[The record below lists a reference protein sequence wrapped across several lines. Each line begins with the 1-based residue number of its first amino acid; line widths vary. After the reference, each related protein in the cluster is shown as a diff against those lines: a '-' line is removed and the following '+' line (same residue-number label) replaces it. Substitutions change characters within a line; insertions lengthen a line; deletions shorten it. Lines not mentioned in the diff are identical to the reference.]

1 MQRTQM
7 IRWLLVALLCCLLW
21 PVYASAQAADPLPWT
36 IEPGYEGVAK
46 AGAWFPVTI
55 TVANDGPDIAGT
67 ITVQQVG
74 NADTTHSQTVDLP
87 HGANKRIVV
96 PVRAGTNQSGDV
108 RYNVV
113 LRDGTTV
120 AKQQRVDVRYSSVD
134 EITTAVLTDDGAALP
149 SYAGITRG
157 EGAPGGRLVRLAPTA
172 LPDRPELLQS
182 FDVLFVHAANTAAM
196 TDAQRDA
203 LRLWIIDG
211 GQLVI
216 GGDAQVAQGLG
227 DLAPATANGDG
238 GTSSVRGLLDVS
250 GWRVTD
256 QQFSAPIV
264 RLEPKPGTD
273 VVRGDNDAAILVRQ
287 TLGSG
292 AITQTAFD
300 LETLSDAG
308 PATDLWQQLL
318 FATYQAPAFFT
329 LQSNWWVL
337 QQVLDLPSLALPS
350 AVALILF
357 LVLYIVAVGPLNY
370 LLLRR
375 MGRREWA
382 YVSVP
387 LLVLLFSG
395 GAYAWGAAGR
405 GGQTI
410 SNQLSFVRVLPD
422 AAKGQATTYMFFF
435 SPTRQTYDLSVPASM
450 LLANISSFDGST
462 STLRVS
468 TNGDRTQ
475 VNDFLIDV
483 GGVRSTVATGIVDA
497 PLVETIV
504 RTAVG
509 GDAQQ
514 VTVRNRSNQ
523 AVEDLLLVRSDGQS
537 AAVGT
542 LGAGEERTLDADWKR
557 GFPGTFAPTSN
568 GAIKRAEVLTSMA
581 NAFITWGTDASGN
594 GVFLNGPFGG
604 PGGAGGFGAA
614 QAVPLQVPPT
624 TEQDADQSSGLNTVA
639 DLQQTTNEQFRLIGW
654 QRGAAVE
661 VQLNGAPSES
671 DGERLYYWPVREEK

>member
-7 IRWLLVALLCCLLW
+7 IRWLLAALLCCLLW
-21 PVYASAQAADPLPWT
+21 PTYASAQAADPLPWT
-36 IEPGYEGVAK
+36 IEPGYEGLAK

-67 ITVQQVG
+67 ITVQQLG
-74 NADTTHSQTVDLP
+74 NADTTHSQTIDLP

-96 PVRAGTNQSGDV
+96 PVRADANQSGDV

-113 LRDGTTV
+113 LRNGTTV
-120 AKQQRVDVRYSSVD
+120 AKQQRVDVRYSSVN
-134 EITTAVLTDDGAALP
+134 EATTAVLTDDEAALP
-149 SYAGITRG
+149 SYAGITRDL
-157 EGAPGGRLVRLAPTA
+157 GAPGGMLVRFAPTA

-216 GGDAQVAQGLG
+216 GGDALMVQGLS
-227 DLAPATANGDG
+227 DLAPAAANSDG
-238 GTSSVRGLLDVS
+238 GASGIRSLIDVS
-250 GWRVTD
+250 SWRVTD

-264 RLEPKPGTD
+264 ALEPKPGTD
-273 VVRGDNDAAILVRQ
+273 VVRGDNNAAILVRQ

-292 AITQTAFD
+292 AVTQVAFD

-308 PATDLWQQLL
+308 PVPDLWQRLL

-329 LQSNWWVL
+329 LQNNGWVL

-350 AVALILF
+350 AAALVLF

-422 AAKGQATTYMFFF
+422 APKGQATTYMFFF
-435 SPTRQTYDLSVPASM
+435 SPTRQTYDLSVPAST
-450 LLANISSFDGST
+450 LLANVSSFDGST

-475 VNDFLIDV
+475 VKDFLIDV

-497 PLVETIV
+497 PLVETTV
-504 RTAVG
+504 RTING
-509 GDAQQ
+509 TQQ

-523 AVEDLLLVRSDGQS
+523 AVDDLLLVRSDGQS

-557 GFPGTFAPTSN
+557 GFPGTFRPTSG
-568 GAIKRAEVLTSMA
+568 GAIKRAEVLNNMA

-604 PGGAGGFGAA
+604 PGGAGGF
-614 QAVPLQVPPT
+614 AVPTPETLPPT
-624 TEQDADQSSGLNTVA
+624 TEQGANQSDGLNTVA

-654 QRGAAVE
+654 QRGAAFD
-661 VQLNGAPSES
+661 VQLNGAPSDS
-671 DGERLYYWPVREEK
+671 DGERLYYWSVREEK